1 MGAAS
6 GGADLRA
13 RSIRTARPGGH
24 DWDRR
29 RDQLY
34 RQVKGI
40 GGPDEHRDQ
49 ILAFL
54 DSHRGV
60 EAYVE
65 PRTVMHPLSV
75 VFVDAEGVAKRF
87 ELREDAFLR
96 ELAKTRGL
104 PVFDATASGIPSA
117 CADAGP
123 NDDDQRCCGCC
134 ASHVRRFS
142 MCARAS
148 TPCGHVRGSSQGGFP
163 SIVKKLKRQLGQ

>member
-1 MGAAS
+1 MMRVVAFLLAVIVAIALAQLVTPWVRQAS
-6 GGADLRA
+6 RRIPHA
-13 RSIRTARPGGH
+13 RSIRAARPGGR
-24 DWDRR
+24 DRDRR

-40 GGPDEHRDQ
+40 GGPDEQRDQ

-54 DSHRGV
+54 DAHRGV

-75 VFVDAEGVAKRF
+75 VFVDADGVAKRF

-104 PVFDATASGIPSA
+104 PVFDATRVGYPERMRRRRSGE
-117 CADAGP
+117 
-123 NDDDQRCCGCC
+123 
-134 ASHVRRFS
+134 
-142 MCARAS
+142 
-148 TPCGHVRGSSQGGFP
+148 
-163 SIVKKLKRQLGQ
+163 